1 MRVWPCC
8 VLKLASLDT
17 LTEANLLAAMSC
29 YAHFLEEAKQDLQG
43 AQMLFT
49 RAVALDPEHG
59 TCLANR
65 ARCDLNSLCG
75 HSAGSGTVVV
85 RELKQPAGH
94 DSLTC

>member
-1 MRVWPCC
+1 MDSAYIKPLFQRF
-8 VLKLASLDT
+8 
-17 LTEANLLAAMSC
+17 NLLLLKG
-29 YAHFLEEAKQDLQG
+29 HLEEAKQDLQG

-85 RELKQPAGH
+85 RELKQPARH